1 MIVKSLYPWTQ
12 RQWHH
17 LLDQYK
23 INRLPHA
30 LLIHGPEGTGKF
42 EFAKQV
48 RDTLLCDHNHQA
60 NQNRKEIVSAC
71 GKCNSCQLIAAGTHP
86 DSYVVEPEAEG
97 KQIPVATIRDIN
109 QFLSLKSQFAP
120 MQLVIIAP
128 AEAMNRNSANALLK
142 TLEEPQPDKLIIL
155 ISSQP
160 NRLLPTIR
168 SRCQQINISLPTT
181 EEGISW
187 LQSQNIDQSSNPLLQ
202 RLLALAGGAPLL
214 ALRYAQQG
222 KLEIYDQL
230 LQSFEKLAK
239 NQADPVKE
247 AKRWENAGLAHSVK
261 WLYLWVSSLIH
272 LKSTEG
278 MVDTNKVIW
287 REPSLDF
294 LIERTNSVSLYG
306 FLDQLTEIS
315 RIVNTSVNVQLT
327 LESLLMDWC
336 QRLK

>member
-1 MIVKSLYPWTQ
+1 MTTPSNYPWTQ
-12 RQWHH
+12 SQWDH
-17 LLDQYK
+17 LLSQYQA
-23 INRLPHA
+23 NRLPHA
-30 LLIHGPEGTGKF
+30 LLLSGPEGIGKF
-42 EFAKQV
+42 EFAKKLN
-48 RDTLLCDHNHQA
+48 DTLLCDNNHNISQGG
-60 NQNRKEIVSAC
+60 NQLSPAC

-86 DSYVVEPEAEG
+86 DNYIAQPEAEG
-97 KQIPVATIRDIN
+97 KQITIASIREIN

-120 MQLVIIAP
+120 LQVVIISP

-155 ISSQP
+155 ICSQP

-168 SRCQQINISLPTT
+168 SRCQQINIPLPDT
-181 EEGISW
+181 EQGLAW
-187 LQSQNIDQSSNPLLQ
+187 LQQQNIEQTDKSILQ

-214 ALRYAQQG
+214 ARQYADQG
-222 KLEIYDQL
+222 KLELYNQL

-239 NQADPVKE
+239 NQADPIKE

-272 LKSTEG
+272 LKSTG
-278 MVDTNKVIW
+278 GVVDTNKVMW

-294 LIERTNSVSLYG
+294 LIENTSNAKLYG
-306 FLDQLTEIS
+306 FLDQLTETS
-315 RIVNTSVNVQLT
+315 RVVNTTVNVQLT
-327 LESLLMDWC
+327 LESLLMDLC